1 LIDNQV
7 ELESLVESINKSKSY
22 VYLTQIEFDPDFVAT
37 FTTDNFDEVN
47 PKDILVD
54 VLQKAA
60 LSS

>member
-1 LIDNQV
+1 
-7 ELESLVESINKSKSY
+7 

-37 FTTDNFDEVN
+37 FTSDNFDEVN